1 MDSNKNI
8 PKYLETKIK
17 LLEIEN
23 QKLASMIEANHKE
36 IQEIKKIIQSLSTN
50 DTPLP
55 DYIPNSIEENAI
67 YLDFRWKVN
76 SKAYSNEDLRTVKK
90 VSGGNSWNCSAIGDK
105 TLIKGKINKWK
116 IQVTRMTSE
125 HIIIGIVPKN
135 INIEAENNWKKGYCT
150 NLENFYKHNLGVA
163 SIFASHKTNEGNIF
177 EIIVDLNIGKL
188 SFCANGKN
196 LGVFCDNII
205 KDIDYVPFIEIYQ
218 EQTEITLL

>member
-1 MDSNKNI
+1 MDSNKSM

-23 QKLASMIEANHKE
+23 QKLASTIEANNKE

-55 DYIPNSIEENAI
+55 AYIPNSIDENAI
-67 YLDFRWKVN
+67 NLDFRWKVN

-105 TLIKGKINKWK
+105 TLIRGKINKWK

-125 HIIIGIVPKN
+125 NILIGIVPKN

-150 NLENFYKHNLGVA
+150 NLRNFYKHNLGVV
-163 SIFASHKTNEGNIF
+163 SIFASHATNEGNIF

-205 KDIDYVPFIEIYQ
+205 KDIDYVPFIEINK